1 MPLDINLC
9 MTIELVSH
17 HMVTGTKIVYCRV
30 MNKTTSQT
38 VFETLYDFVE
48 EMQPDFEMCLD
59 FCESQGITIT
69 DDVCT
74 VIGDLLWNKEN
85 S

>member
-1 MPLDINLC
+1 
-9 MTIELVSH
+9 MT
-17 HMVTGTKIVYCRV
+17 
-30 MNKTTSQT
+30 
-38 VFETLYDFVE
+38 ETLFSNLYNFVE
-48 EMQPDFEMCLD
+48 DMNPDQEMCLD

>member
-1 MPLDINLC
+1 
-9 MTIELVSH
+9 MT
-17 HMVTGTKIVYCRV
+17 C
-30 MNKTTSQT
+30 SQT

-48 EMQPDFEMCLD
+48 EIQPDFEMCHD

>member
-1 MPLDINLC
+1 MD
-9 MTIELVSH
+9 
-17 HMVTGTKIVYCRV
+17 
-30 MNKTTSQT
+30 KTTSQT

-59 FCESQGITIT
+59 FCESQEITIT

>member
-1 MPLDINLC
+1 MD
-9 MTIELVSH
+9 
-17 HMVTGTKIVYCRV
+17 
-30 MNKTTSQT
+30 KTTSQT